1 MYCIYAPRKFHQ
13 CSKSME
19 AEVRRLAGNRKEL
32 KSLAL
37 EMSEWMRRDLVDRIT
52 ALTIRCTINQNK
64 ASRAD
69 SARNS
74 GRLTGGYTVKQKK
87 ARKGRSISPGGRMRG
102 RACLP
107 WMLNLCFW
115 QSLLYKPDRNL
126 IYYHKNNKAL
136 IG

>member
-1 MYCIYAPRKFHQ
+1 MYCIHAPKTFHQ

-52 ALTIRCTINQNK
+52 ALTIRCTIKQNK

-69 SARNS
+69 LAKNSGRLTGGCTVKQKKASRADLARNS

-87 ARKGRSISPGGRMRG
+87 ARKGRSISPGRRMRG

-107 WMLNLCFW
+107 
-115 QSLLYKPDRNL
+115 
-126 IYYHKNNKAL
+126 
-136 IG
+136 